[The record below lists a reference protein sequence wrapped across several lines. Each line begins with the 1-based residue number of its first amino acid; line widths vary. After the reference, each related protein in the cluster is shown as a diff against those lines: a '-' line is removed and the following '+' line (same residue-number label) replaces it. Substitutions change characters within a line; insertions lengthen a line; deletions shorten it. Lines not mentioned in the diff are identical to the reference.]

1 VESGL
6 ARFRSYGSTRFFPEE
21 HGLTGFSLAKAR
33 YHWRAF
39 AFDGCAQENRM
50 FLLTMLYAWG

>member
-1 VESGL
+1 LKGGL
-6 ARFRSYGSTRFFPEE
+6 ARIRIFGSMRVFPEE
-21 HGLTGFSLAKAR
+21 NSLTGFSLAKAR

-39 AFDGCAQENRM
+39 LFGVCAQENRM